1 MARAVTNLKI
11 PKIPTTVKSGTSN
24 TSSNTSN
31 TTNKPSNSTTPTNTA
46 NYNEILSKLN
56 DYALKSALNNYITQ
70 QDLNSAISNIKQC
83 NCESQATT
91 PVDNNALSAL
101 IQKLNNYGIFNY
113 DVPGKETIVTEF
125 FPALITNTTSFNAND
140 YNEKIINFANYYYS
154 DSYSDADEESM
165 QHNSYSIIDLTNF
178 DLFDHIILLDDNR
191 KTVNQST
198 YKTYFT
204 NWIEPDYNAP
214 DMVGYGYR
222 PINFI
227 IKPDILETPLAIKT
241 QSGYTINL
249 IFDYDSVPW
258 STGAPSSEIKHGY
271 VSVPVEFTTDVKVST
286 EVRNN
291 IKCEFNGHMIGTG
304 PNAGGTVILTMPENI
319 TLIDNKPYIKINITS
334 NNNIITLAT
343 PNGTSAINN
352 VPFIKQIIIADSV
365 TKRYVIKLDFDAY
378 TLPPGY

>member
-125 FPALITNTTSFNAND
+125 FPHLTTSNSGIYHDGTMPYGFDTNWQALVAMAQSND
-140 YNEKIINFANYYYS
+140 NTVNDFDFVYIQTPNGNKTINELSLSKYFTHYEVDPILAIN
-154 DSYSDADEESM
+154 D
-165 QHNSYSIIDLTNF
+165 NSY
-178 DLFDHIILLDDNR
+178 
-191 KTVNQST
+191 
-198 YKTYFT
+198 
-204 NWIEPDYNAP
+204 
-214 DMVGYGYR
+214 
-222 PINFI
+222 FI
-227 IKPDILETPLAIKT
+227 ISKNILNE
-241 QSGYTINL
+241 
-249 IFDYDSVPW
+249 
-258 STGAPSSEIKHGY
+258 
-271 VSVPVEFTTDVKVST
+271 PVT
-286 EVRNN
+286 
-291 IKCEFNGHMIGTG
+291 
-304 PNAGGTVILTMPENI
+304 
-319 TLIDNKPYIKINITS
+319 ITS
-334 NNNIITLAT
+334 NNGIKSIKLTWSWSELRTAANYTSTNASDPLNYDGPTEMFVEFMPVTNDTKNGITCTFDDGYDSAGQYIYGGTITLTLPENISLVNNLPNGSYTIMANGNIITIKLFEEDASGNIIRYYGAFT
-343 PNGTSAINN
+343 
-352 VPFIKQIIIADSV
+352 KQIIIADSV
-365 TKRYVIKLDFDAY
+365 TKRYVIKLNGEPKV
-378 TLPPGY
+378 LPPGY